1 MAKMTLIGMYNF
13 DSTLFDG
20 LSLPEGIE
28 KDLVVDQILERSGEF
43 EALYA
48 NLDFMKQRISMWGRK
63 HHFTFDKWIKALNI
77 EYDPLNNYDRKEEYE
92 DIRKGKENGTT
103 SGTGS
108 SSSSGSTSPA
118 ATTSTNTNEVS
129 AYDSSSYQPHE
140 KNTNSLVIN
149 AAGTDSS
156 SSNSS
161 TSSTDTKENEETIK
175 HKSHLY
181 GNIGVT
187 TSQQMLQS
195 ELDIARF
202 NIYGQIADLFVQDF
216 CIMLY

>member
-1 MAKMTLIGMYNF
+1 MAKITLIGMYNF

-20 LSLPEGIE
+20 LGLPEGIE

-43 EALYA
+43 EALYS

-63 HHFTFDKWIKALNI
+63 HYFTFDKWIKALHI

-92 DIRKGKENGTT
+92 DIRKGNETGTT
-103 SGTGS
+103 TGTGS
-108 SSSSGSTSPA
+108 STSSGSTSPA

-129 AYDSSSYQPHE
+129 AYDSASYQPHE
-140 KNTNSLVIN
+140 KNTNSLVVN
-149 AAGTDSS
+149 NAGTDSS
-156 SSNSS
+156 SSTSS

-175 HKSHLY
+175 HTAHLY

-202 NIYGQIADLFVQDF
+202 NVYGQIADLFVQDF